1 MPPLS
6 LSLSVTL
13 SFAHSLTLHLPPPLS
28 VPLFLPSSLLYVV
41 RIHAHTLTHSLTHS
55 HTHTLQ
61 DSEIFCSID
70 SSEYIADLWR
80 NPNHLTK
87 ENLQK
92 FEGVSHSL
100 EASLTLGAHAQRGL
114 LCHSVR
120 PSVCLSVC
128 LSVCYHVFW
137 HYAQQG
143 GQKAIPMGSVPHWIF
158 KMAIFVKV
166 LRSRVMA

>member
-1 MPPLS
+1 MDVHVIIRAPPLPVSLCHSLICSLTYSPSPTPSLCPS
-6 LSLSVTL
+6 LSPIL
-13 SFAHSLTLHLPPPLS
+13 FPLCGS
-28 VPLFLPSSLLYVV
+28 YTCT
-41 RIHAHTLTHSLTHS
+41 HTHSLTHS
-55 HTHTLQ
+55 LTRTHTQ

-114 LCHSVR
+114 QYLVCHSVR

-128 LSVCYHVFW
+128 LSVTTFSGTMCNKAAKKRYQWVQYHT
-137 HYAQQG
+137 G
-143 GQKAIPMGSVPHWIF
+143 LI
-158 KMAIFVKV
+158 
-166 LRSRVMA
+166 